1 MQHANE
7 IFALEHTLLSFP
19 NYNQK
24 IQLYYFQ
31 CWWSGEDDTV
41 LKGKWIQSW
50 LAISAIP
57 LTNVCLLLG
66 C

>member
-19 NYNQK
+19 NYNQE

-41 LKGKWIQSW
+41 LKGKWIQGW